1 MKNII
6 NCTPHDVCL
15 IKKDGTKEVF
25 KASGIVPRINME
37 IVNTDDEMFVKKVV
51 GDVEG
56 LLEQKENTMYIVSA
70 MVFDSSDRGDLIAP
84 NTNNAIRNELG
95 HIVGVPNFIVK

>member
-25 KASGIVPRINME
+25 KASGIVPRLNTKI
-37 IVNTDDEMFVKKVV
+37 INTDDEMFVRKIV
-51 GDVEG
+51 GSVEG
-56 LLEQKENTMYIVSA
+56 LPEPENDTLYIVSA
-70 MVFDSSDRGDLIAP
+70 MVFDSSDRGDLMAP
-84 NTNNAIRNELG
+84 NTNNAVRNEAG
-95 HIVGVPNFIVK
+95 QIIGVTNFIVK

>member
-1 MKNII
+1 MKRII

-15 IKKDGTKEVF
+15 IKQNGTREVF
-25 KASGIVPRINME
+25 KASGIVPRLNTKI
-37 IVNTDDEMFVKKVV
+37 INTDDEIFVKKVM

-56 LLEQKENTMYIVSA
+56 LPDPEENTMYIVST
-70 MVFDSSDRGDLIAP
+70 MVFDSSDRSDLIAP